1 MQGGRQLSSASIL
14 ALQRQVGN
22 RAVTS
27 LIRSLVSNQVGD
39 AGETVAASL
48 TGQPRTLQRLPGPQP
63 VAPALEA
70 AAEADAD
77 RVAER
82 AMRRSPET
90 FGTRGGTAWPARIPS
105 PLAEALA
112 PDLGDV
118 RRVEIHSGG
127 DAARSADAIGA
138 LAYSQPGTVT
148 VGSGAPALGSVDGRR
163 LLAHEAT
170 HAARHRSRSDADGR
184 QLVHAKLAGTLDALI
199 AQGDTEGIG
208 RRRRTHWDRI
218 LSKMLRYENT
228 ETFVTNR
235 FMNAQGVLRMTDKG
249 VKTMIYLL
257 KRVEAAC
264 QDWRKANDE
273 AGARALA
280 EEWHST
286 GIDKSKRDE
295 DKRRMLQG
303 VDTRNKA
310 GRRQAISMLLPRIR
324 SERASLEAGTW
335 LQGMTLSETTKTSAG
350 ASASGAMNTVVEQKY
365 TTEQGAFAGFFKEE
379 KGFDVKPVGHSL
391 DTGIKQADPNFGA
404 RAVAMS
410 RIDQLLKTNLMVRT
424 EFATSGGKMGTV
436 AESARGTSADKIIDS
451 FVLTTK
457 ERNRKL
463 KPGETVISLEDPV
476 LQKALN
482 QMQIIDAIC
491 GQLDRH
497 AGNWFVQTDKAGNVT
512 GVKGMDLDMAFGK
525 DLMDPNG
532 PQAKESVWYR
542 GMPEMVDAEL
552 GERILQLSVTDIE
565 GAVKGLLGDDE
576 VRALVSR
583 FTIVQNK
590 ILAVQQR
597 GGLTKKWNEQTAA
610 ASRPKTY
617 EGLGAREKTY
627 QQYHHIKALTNL
639 ETELRNAVNIDRT
652 AEMDKLS
659 DPTKNCLEEFPD
671 GQLGSQRAKLF
682 YAAAGLVQAT
692 LYPRV
697 VTGNIEPDSGPDV
710 AWAMMDALLAA
721 LDQDDTAKQELKNK
735 FSGAKM
741 SQYTSIAQEVLKDLA
756 PPAFAKPE
764 FGATP
769 PPKAPQTPKA

>member
-1 MQGGRQLSSASIL
+1 MQDGHQFSSASIL

-27 LIRSLVSNQVGD
+27 LIRSMVSNQVGD
-39 AGETVAASL
+39 VGETLAASL
-48 TGQPRTLQRLPGPQP
+48 PGEPRTLQRLAGPQA
-63 VAPALEA
+63 VAPAVDA

-82 AMRRSPET
+82 AMVRSPRAS
-90 FGTRGGTAWPARIPS
+90 GTSGGTAWPARIPS

-118 RRVEIHSGG
+118 RRVEIRSGG
-127 DAARSADAIGA
+127 EAARSADAIGA

-148 VGSGAPALGSVDGRR
+148 VGSGAPALGSADGRR

-170 HAARHRSRSDADGR
+170 HAVRHRSSSDLQGR
-184 QLVHAKLAGTLDALI
+184 RLVHAKLGGTLDALI
-199 AQGDTEGIG
+199 AQGGTEGIG

-218 LSKMLRYENT
+218 VSKMLRYENT

-235 FMNAQGVLRMTDKG
+235 YVKAGGVLRMTDKG

-264 QDWRKANDE
+264 KDWRSANDE
-273 AGARALA
+273 AGAKALA

-286 GIDKSKRDE
+286 GVGSERTPE
-295 DKRRMLQG
+295 GRRIRQD
-303 VDTRNKA
+303 VDTRSKA
-310 GRRQAISMLLPRIR
+310 GRRQAIAMLLPRIR
-324 SERASLEAGTW
+324 SERANLEAGTW
-335 LQGMTLSETTKTSAG
+335 LQGMTLSEETKTSVG
-350 ASASGAMNTVVEQKY
+350 ASDKGAMNTVVEQKY
-365 TTEQGAFAGFFKEE
+365 TTEQGSFAGFFKEE
-379 KGFDVKPVGHSL
+379 KGFDTTPVGHSL
-391 DTGIKQADPNFGA
+391 DTGIKQADPNYGA
-404 RAVAMS
+404 RAVAMT

-436 AESARGTSADKIIDS
+436 GESAPGTQGQKLWDS
-451 FVLTTK
+451 LVLTTK

-463 KPGETVISLEDPV
+463 QAGQKAISLEDPV
-476 LQKALN
+476 LQKAMN

-497 AGNWFVQTDKAGNVT
+497 AGNWFAQVDKSGNVT

-525 DLMDPNG
+525 DLTDPDG
-532 PQAKESVWYR
+532 KQASQSMWYR

-552 GERILQLSVTDIE
+552 GERILQLSATDIKD
-565 GAVKGLLGDDE
+565 AVKGLLGDDE

-583 FTIVQNK
+583 FNIVQDK

-617 EGLGAREKTY
+617 EGLGDTQKSY
-627 QQYHHIKALTNL
+627 QQSMHFKAL
-639 ETELRNAVNIDRT
+639 ETLKSDLQAAIHINRT
-652 AEMDKLS
+652 AEMNKYFS
-659 DPTKNCLEEFPD
+659 DTTKNFLAEFPD
-671 GQLGSQRAKLF
+671 GDLASQRAKLF
-682 YAAAGLVQAT
+682 GAACSLVQST

-697 VTGNIEPDSGPDV
+697 VTGNIEPDSAPGV
-710 AWAMMDALLAA
+710 AWMMMDALLGA
-721 LDQDDTAKQELKNK
+721 LGQDDTTKQKLKDKFKGGASKWYADAK
-735 FSGAKM
+735 
-741 SQYTSIAQEVLKDLA
+741 EVLEPLSG
-756 PPAFAKPE
+756 PAFAKPE
-764 FGATP
+764 FGDAPPQKASLTP
-769 PPKAPQTPKA
+769 NA